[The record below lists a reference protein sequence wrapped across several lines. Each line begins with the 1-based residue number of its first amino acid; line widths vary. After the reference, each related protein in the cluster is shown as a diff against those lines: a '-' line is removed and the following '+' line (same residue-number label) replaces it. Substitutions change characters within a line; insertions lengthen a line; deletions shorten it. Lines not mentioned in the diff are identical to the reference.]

1 MYFDIARLDGPLSYK
16 LLTATV
22 VPRPIAWVVTV
33 DAQGTVNAAPYSFF
47 NFFGGFPPLVC
58 IGIGR
63 SHGRGRPA
71 RKDTLAN
78 IQHGGDFVVN
88 LVPEELVQAMNITAT
103 DFPPAWSELQAAGL
117 ETAPS
122 EKVKPPRIARSPVAI
137 ECRLHQVVEIDTTGH
152 LVLGHVVAVH
162 VRDDAVVDAQRCY
175 IDSAKLHLVGRMQ
188 SPAGYIHT
196 ADTFKLVQMDFATWQ
211 ASQSKDQPA

>member
-1 MYFDIARLDGPLSYK
+1 MYFDIEKLDGPLSYK

-22 VPRPIAWVVTV
+22 VPRPIAWVVSA

-47 NFFGGFPPLVC
+47 NFFGGFPPVVC

-63 SHGRGRPA
+63 SHGRGRPE

-78 IQHGGDFVVN
+78 IQAGGDFVVN

-103 DFPPAWSELQAAGL
+103 DFPPAWSELEAAGL
-117 ETAPS
+117 ETMPS

-137 ECRLHQVVEIDTTGH
+137 ECRLRQVLEIDTTGH

-162 VRDDAVVDAQRCY
+162 VRDEAVVNAERCY
-175 IDSAKLHLVGRMQ
+175 IDSAKLNLVGRMQ
-188 SPAGYIHT
+188 SPSGYIHT

-211 ASQSKDQPA
+211 ASQAKDEA